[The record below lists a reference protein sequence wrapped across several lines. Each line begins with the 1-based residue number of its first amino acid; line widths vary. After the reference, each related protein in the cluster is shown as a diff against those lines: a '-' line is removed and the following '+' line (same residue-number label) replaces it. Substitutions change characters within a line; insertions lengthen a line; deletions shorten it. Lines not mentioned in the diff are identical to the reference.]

1 MTRPGKHRWTRVY
14 DEYVDAAYTATGQ
27 RAVRLLIAAAVIV
40 LANLALLVLLLIHV
54 V

>member
-1 MTRPGKHRWTRVY
+1 
-14 DEYVDAAYTATGQ
+14 VDAAYTATGQ